1 MSRVGKKPI
10 PLPTGVDVKVDHQTV
25 SVKGK
30 RGTLTRTFHP
40 DVEIHLEGGVLTV
53 SPRNQD
59 RAARAL
65 WGLTRSLLNNMVRGV
80 SEGFTR
86 QMEIVGVGY
95 RAAVSGRV
103 LKLTLGYSHPVDY
116 NLPEGV
122 HVEVEKN
129 TLLTLTGADRE
140 RLGQTCAE
148 IRQYRPPEPYKGKGI
163 RYLEETVLRKE
174 GKKK

>member
-1 MSRVGKKPI
+1 MSRIGKKPI
-10 PLPTGVDVKVDHQTV
+10 PVPTGVDVKVDQQTV

-40 DVEIHLEGGVLTV
+40 DVEIHVEGGTIRV
-53 SPRNQD
+53 SPRKSD
-59 RAARAL
+59 RAGRAL

-86 QMEIVGVGY
+86 QLEIVGVGY
-95 RAAVSGRV
+95 RAAVAGRV

-116 NLPEGV
+116 ALPEGIN
-122 HVEVEKN
+122 VEVEKN

>member
-10 PLPTGVDVKVDHQTV
+10 PVPSGVDVKVEQQTV

-30 RGTLTRTFHP
+30 RGSLTRTFHP
-40 DVEIHLEGGVLTV
+40 DVEVHLEGGTLHVT
-53 SPRNQD
+53 PRKND

-95 RAAVSGRV
+95 RAAVAGRV
-103 LKLTLGYSHPVDY
+103 LKLTLGYSHPIDY
-116 NLPEGV
+116 NLPDGINA
-122 HVEVEKN
+122 EVEKN
-129 TLLTLTGADRE
+129 TMLTLTGADRE

-148 IRQYRPPEPYKGKGI
+148 IRQYRPPEPYKGKGV
-163 RYLEETVLRKE
+163 RYVEETVLRKE

>member
-1 MSRVGKKPI
+1 MSRIGKKPI
-10 PLPTGVDVKVDHQTV
+10 PVPSGVDVKVDHQTV
-25 SVKGK
+25 SIKGK
-30 RGTLTRTFHP
+30 RGTLTRTFHQ
-40 DVEIHLEGGVLTV
+40 DVEIHVESGTIRV
-53 SPRNQD
+53 SPRRDD
-59 RAARAL
+59 REGKAL
-65 WGLTRSLLNNMVRGV
+65 WGLTRSLLNNMVHGV

-86 QMEIVGVGY
+86 KMEIVGVGY

-103 LKLTLGYSHPVDY
+103 LKLTLGYSHPIDY
-116 NLPEGV
+116 ALPEGV
-122 HVEVEKN
+122 NVEVEKN

-148 IRQYRPPEPYKGKGI
+148 IRDYRPPEPYKGKGI